1 MVKRSFILTTLH
13 HFDAFG
19 TEKRANNVQIK
30 MATTKL
36 YLDTRAIKRGE
47 AAPLKIR
54 ITKNGKAGFIPLHI
68 KIFPSHWDKEHG
80 RVKDHPN
87 KTALN
92 SYIFNQKQKVD
103 NILLTLTAEGRLAK
117 MSAVQI
123 KNIIQETLNP
133 KDENGTLFV
142 ARFKSYM
149 NTRQKQRTR
158 EIYDATLKRI
168 LQFDPKVRQLSF
180 DQIGKDWLI
189 RFDRFLTE
197 YEPSQ
202 NSRSIHFRNIRA
214 VFNDAIDNDITSSYP
229 FRKFMVRP
237 VPTAKRALSVE
248 KLRELFSYPV
258 LPHEQK
264 YVDLFKLIFYLI
276 GINLIDLCNLTEVV
290 DGRIIYQRS
299 KTSRLYNIKV
309 EPEAQEII
317 DRYKG
322 SKRLLNIADKFK
334 SAHTFTSTVNRA
346 LKQIGTRTHVIKD
359 GKKQIVYHS
368 AFPGLSTYVARHTW
382 ATIAYELE
390 IPNETI
396 AAALGHSFGNRTT
409 AIYIDKDIRKVDE
422 ANRKVLD
429 YVLGL

>member
-1 MVKRSFILTTLH
+1 
-13 HFDAFG
+13 
-19 TEKRANNVQIK
+19 

-36 YLDTRAIKRGE
+36 YLDTRAVKRGE
-47 AAPLKIR
+47 PAPLKVS
-54 ITKNGKAGFIPLHI
+54 ITKHGVAAYIPLDLR
-68 KIFPSHWDKEHG
+68 IFPGQWDREHG
-80 RVKDHPN
+80 RVKDNPN
-87 KTALN
+87 KVALN
-92 SYIFNQKQKVD
+92 SYIQNQKQKID
-103 NILLTLTAEGRLAK
+103 TLLLQLTAEGRLAK

-123 KNIIQETLNP
+123 KNLIVDLLNP
-133 KDENGTLFV
+133 NSEEGTLFIN
-142 ARFKSYM
+142 RFKGYM
-149 NTRQKQRTR
+149 ETRQKQRTR
-158 EIYDATLKRI
+158 EIYEATYKRI
-168 LQFDPKVRQLSF
+168 IQFDPKAGQLSF
-180 DQIGKDWLI
+180 EQIGKDWLT
-189 RFDRFLTE
+189 RFDRFLME
-197 YEPSQ
+197 FEPSQ

-214 VFNDAIDNDITSSYP
+214 VFNDAIDNDVTTSYP
-229 FRKFMVRP
+229 FRKFMVRS
-237 VPTAKRALSVE
+237 VPTAKRAFSVE
-248 KLRELFSYPV
+248 KMRELFAYPV

-264 YVDLFKLIFYLI
+264 YIDLFKLIFYLI

-290 DGRIIYQRS
+290 DGRIVYQRS

-317 DRYKG
+317 DRYRGTK
-322 SKRLLNIADKFK
+322 KLLNIADNFK

-346 LKQIGTRTHVIKD
+346 LKQIGTREHIIKD
-359 GKKQIVYHS
+359 GKRQLVYHP

-422 ANRKVLD
+422 ANRKVIN

>member
-1 MVKRSFILTTLH
+1 
-13 HFDAFG
+13 
-19 TEKRANNVQIK
+19 

-36 YLDTRAIKRGE
+36 YLDTRATKRGE
-47 AAPLKIR
+47 AAPLKVK
-54 ITKNGKAGFIPLHI
+54 ITKHGQGAFIPLDLR
-68 KIFPSHWDKEHG
+68 IFPGQWDKEHG
-80 RVKDHPN
+80 KVKDNPN
-87 KTALN
+87 KTTLN
-92 SYIFNQKQKVD
+92 AYIQSQKQKID
-103 NILLTLTAEGRLAK
+103 NLLLQLTSEGRLAK

-123 KNIIQETLNP
+123 KNLIVDMLNP
-133 KDENGTLFV
+133 SEDGSLFLI
-142 ARFKSYM
+142 RFKGYM
-149 NTRQKQRTR
+149 ETRQKERTR
-158 EIYDATLKRI
+158 NLYLQTYKRI
-168 LQFDPKVRQLSF
+168 TQFDPKAGQLSF
-180 DQIGKDWLI
+180 EQISKDWLT
-189 RFDRFLTE
+189 RFDRFLSD

-214 VFNDAIDNDITSSYP
+214 VFNDAIDNDITTAYP

-237 VPTAKRALSVE
+237 IPTAKRAYSVE
-248 KLRELFSYPV
+248 RLRELFNYPV

-276 GINLIDLCNLTEVV
+276 GINIVDLCNLTEVH
-290 DGRIIYQRS
+290 DGRIVYQRS

-322 SKRLLNIADKFK
+322 AKHLISLADNFK
-334 SAHTFTSTVNRA
+334 DVHTFMSTVNRA
-346 LKQIGTRTHVIKD
+346 LKQIGPRTHEIKD
-359 GKKQIVYHS
+359 GKIRLVYKP
-368 AFPGLSTYVARHTW
+368 AFPDLSTYVARHTW

-422 ANRKVLD
+422 ANRKVID

>member
-1 MVKRSFILTTLH
+1 
-13 HFDAFG
+13 
-19 TEKRANNVQIK
+19 

-36 YLDTRAIKRGE
+36 YLDTRATKRGE
-47 AAPLKIR
+47 AAPLKVK
-54 ITKNGKAGFIPLHI
+54 ITKHGQGAFIPLDLRV
-68 KIFPSHWDKEHG
+68 FPGQWDKDHG
-80 RVKDHPN
+80 KVKDNPN

-92 SYIFNQKQKVD
+92 AYIQTQKQKID
-103 NILLTLTAEGRLAK
+103 NLLLQLTAEGRLAK

-123 KNIIQETLNP
+123 KNLIVDMLNP
-133 KDENGTLFV
+133 NEDGSLFLV
-142 ARFKSYM
+142 RFKGYM
-149 NTRQKQRTR
+149 ETRQKERTR
-158 EIYDATLKRI
+158 DLYLQTYRRI
-168 LQFDPKVRQLSF
+168 MQFDPKARQLSF
-180 DQIGKDWLI
+180 EQIGKDWLT

-214 VFNDAIDNDITSSYP
+214 VFNDAIDNDITTAYP

-237 VPTAKRALSVE
+237 VATAKRAYTVE
-248 KLRELFSYPV
+248 RLRELFNYPV

-264 YVDLFKLIFYLI
+264 YVDMFKLIFFLI
-276 GINLIDLCNLTEVV
+276 GINVVDLCSLTKVEN
-290 DGRIIYQRS
+290 GRIVYQRS

-317 DRYKG
+317 DCYRGTK
-322 SKRLLNIADKFK
+322 KLLNLADNFK
-334 SAHTFTSTVNRA
+334 DVHTFMSTFNRA
-346 LKQIGTRTHVIKD
+346 LKQIGPRRHEVKD
-359 GKKQIVYHS
+359 GKKRLVYES
-368 AFPGLSTYVARHTW
+368 AFPDLSTYVARHTW

-422 ANRKVLD
+422 ANRKVID

>member
-1 MVKRSFILTTLH
+1 
-13 HFDAFG
+13 
-19 TEKRANNVQIK
+19 

-36 YLDTRAIKRGE
+36 YLDTRATKRGE
-47 AAPLKIR
+47 AAPLKVK
-54 ITKNGKAGFIPLHI
+54 ITKHGQGAFIPLDLRV
-68 KIFPSHWDKEHG
+68 FPGQWDKEHE
-80 RVKDHPN
+80 RVKDNPN

-92 SYIFNQKQKVD
+92 AYIQSQKQKID
-103 NILLTLTAEGRLAK
+103 NILLQLTSEGRLAK

-123 KNIIQETLNP
+123 KNLIVDMLNP
-133 KDENGTLFV
+133 KDDGSLFLI
-142 ARFKSYM
+142 RFKGYM
-149 NTRQKQRTR
+149 ETRQKERTR
-158 EIYDATLKRI
+158 DLYLQTYKRI
-168 LQFDPKVRQLSF
+168 MQFDTKAGQLSF
-180 DQIGKDWLI
+180 EQIGKDWLT
-189 RFDRFLTE
+189 RFDRFLME
-197 YEPSQ
+197 FEPSQ

-214 VFNDAIDNDITSSYP
+214 VFNDAIDNDITTAYP

-237 VPTAKRALSVE
+237 VPTVKRAYSVE
-248 KLRELFSYPV
+248 KIRELFNYPV

-264 YVDLFKLIFYLI
+264 YLDLFKLVFYLI
-276 GINLIDLCNLTEVV
+276 GINIVDLCNLTEVV
-290 DGRIIYQRS
+290 DGRIVYQRS

-317 DRYKG
+317 DRYRGTK
-322 SKRLLNIADKFK
+322 KLLNIADKFK
-334 SAHTFTSTVNRA
+334 DAHTFTSTVNRA
-346 LKQIGTRTHVIKD
+346 LKQIGTREHIVKG
-359 GKKQIVYHS
+359 GKKQLIYHS

-422 ANRKVLD
+422 ANRKVID

>member
-1 MVKRSFILTTLH
+1 
-13 HFDAFG
+13 
-19 TEKRANNVQIK
+19 

-36 YLDTRAIKRGE
+36 YLDIRATKRGE
-47 AAPLKIR
+47 AAPLKVK
-54 ITKNGKAGFIPLHI
+54 ITKHGQGAFIPLDLRV
-68 KIFPSHWDKEHG
+68 FPGQWDKDHG
-80 RVKDHPN
+80 KVKDNPN

-92 SYIFNQKQKVD
+92 AYIQTQKQKID
-103 NILLTLTAEGRLAK
+103 NLLLQLTAEGRLAK

-123 KNIIQETLNP
+123 KNLIVDMLNP
-133 KDENGTLFV
+133 NEDSSLFLV
-142 ARFKSYM
+142 RFKGYM
-149 NTRQKQRTR
+149 ETRQKERTR
-158 EIYDATLKRI
+158 DLYLQTYRRI
-168 LQFDPKVRQLSF
+168 MQFDPKARQLSF
-180 DQIGKDWLI
+180 EQIGKDWLT

-214 VFNDAIDNDITSSYP
+214 VFNDAIDNDITTAYP

-237 VPTAKRALSVE
+237 VATAKRAYTVE
-248 KLRELFSYPV
+248 RLRELFNYPV

-264 YVDLFKLIFYLI
+264 YVDMFKLIFFLI
-276 GINLIDLCNLTEVV
+276 GINVVDLCSLTKVEN
-290 DGRIIYQRS
+290 GRIVYQRS

-317 DRYKG
+317 DCYRGTK
-322 SKRLLNIADKFK
+322 KLLNLADNFK
-334 SAHTFTSTVNRA
+334 DVHTFMSTVNRA
-346 LKQIGTRTHVIKD
+346 LKQIGPRRHEVKD
-359 GKKQIVYHS
+359 GKKRLVYES
-368 AFPGLSTYVARHTW
+368 AFPDLSTYVARHTW

-422 ANRKVLD
+422 ANRKVID

>member
-1 MVKRSFILTTLH
+1 
-13 HFDAFG
+13 
-19 TEKRANNVQIK
+19 

-36 YLDTRAIKRGE
+36 YLDTRATKRGE
-47 AAPLKIR
+47 AAPLKVK
-54 ITKNGKAGFIPLHI
+54 ITKHGQGAFIPLDLR
-68 KIFPSHWDKEHG
+68 IFPGQWDKEHG
-80 RVKDHPN
+80 KVKDNPN

-92 SYIFNQKQKVD
+92 AYIQTQKQKID
-103 NILLTLTAEGRLAK
+103 NILLQLTADGSLAK

-123 KNIIQETLNP
+123 KNTILDMLNP
-133 KDENGTLFV
+133 KDEDGSLFLV
-142 ARFKSYM
+142 RFKGYM
-149 NTRQKQRTR
+149 ETRTKQRTR
-158 EIYDATLKRI
+158 ELYYETLKRI
-168 LQFDPKVRQLSF
+168 QQFDSKASSLSF
-180 DQIGKDWLI
+180 EKINKDWLT
-189 RFDRFLTE
+189 RFDRFLQQH
-197 YEPSQ
+197 EPSQ

-214 VFNDAIDNDITSSYP
+214 VFNDAIDNDITTAYP

-237 VPTAKRALSVE
+237 VATAKRAYTVE
-248 KLRELFSYPV
+248 RLRELFNYPV
-258 LPHEQK
+258 LEHERK
-264 YVDLFKLIFYLI
+264 YVDLFKLVFYLI
-276 GINLIDLCNLTEVV
+276 GINLVDLCNLTEVV

-322 SKRLLNIADKFK
+322 DKHLLSLSESFK
-334 SAHTFTSTVNRA
+334 DVHTFMSTVNRA
-346 LKQIGTRTHVIKD
+346 LKQIGPRTHEIID
-359 GKKQIVYHS
+359 GKKQLVYHS

-422 ANRKVLD
+422 ANRKVID

>member
-1 MVKRSFILTTLH
+1 MVIVR
-13 HFDAFG
+13 DR
-19 TEKRANNVQIK
+19 RAKIRASD

-36 YLDTRAIKRGE
+36 YLDTRATKRGE
-47 AAPLKIR
+47 AAPLKVK
-54 ITKNGKAGFIPLHI
+54 ITKHGQGAFIPLDLRV
-68 KIFPSHWDKEHG
+68 FPSQWDKEHG
-80 RVKDHPN
+80 KVKDNPN

-92 SYIFNQKQKVD
+92 AYIQTQKQKID
-103 NILLTLTAEGRLAK
+103 NLLLQLTAEGRLAK

-123 KNIIQETLNP
+123 KNLIVDILNP
-133 KDENGTLFV
+133 NEDGSLFLVRFNG
-142 ARFKSYM
+142 YM
-149 NTRQKQRTR
+149 ETRQKERTR
-158 EIYDATLKRI
+158 DLYLQTYRRI
-168 LQFDPKVRQLSF
+168 IQFDPKASTLSF
-180 DQIGKDWLI
+180 EQITKDWLT
-189 RFDRFLTE
+189 RFERFLSG

-214 VFNDAIDNDITSSYP
+214 VFNDAIDNDITTAYP

-237 VPTAKRALSVE
+237 VPTAKRAYTVE
-248 KLRELFSYPV
+248 RLRELFNYPV

-264 YVDLFKLIFYLI
+264 YVDLFRLVFFLI
-276 GINLIDLCNLTEVV
+276 GINVVDLCNLTEVV
-290 DGRIIYQRS
+290 DGRIVYQRS

-317 DRYKG
+317 DRYRGTNK
-322 SKRLLNIADKFK
+322 LLSIADNFK
-334 SAHTFTSTVNRA
+334 DAHTFTSTVNRA
-346 LKQIGTRTHVIKD
+346 LKQIGTREHVVKD
-359 GKKQIVYHS
+359 GRKQLIYHS

-422 ANRKVLD
+422 ANRKVID

>member
-1 MVKRSFILTTLH
+1 
-13 HFDAFG
+13 
-19 TEKRANNVQIK
+19 

-36 YLDTRAIKRGE
+36 YLDTRATKRGE
-47 AAPLKIR
+47 AAPLKVK
-54 ITKNGKAGFIPLHI
+54 ITKHGQGAFIPLDLRV
-68 KIFPSHWDKEHG
+68 FPGQWDKEHG
-80 RVKDHPN
+80 KVKDNPN

-92 SYIFNQKQKVD
+92 AYIQTQKQKID
-103 NILLTLTAEGRLAK
+103 NLLLQLTAEGRLAK
-117 MSAVQI
+117 LSAVQI
-123 KNIIQETLNP
+123 KNLIVDMLNP
-133 KDENGTLFV
+133 NEDGSLFLF
-142 ARFKSYM
+142 RFKGYM
-149 NTRQKQRTR
+149 ETRQKERTR
-158 EIYDATLKRI
+158 DLYLQTYKRI
-168 LQFDPKVRQLSF
+168 MQFDPKAGQLSF
-180 DQIGKDWLI
+180 EQIGKDWLT

-214 VFNDAIDNDITSSYP
+214 VFNDAIDNDITAAYP

-237 VPTAKRALSVE
+237 VATAKRAYTVE
-248 KLRELFSYPV
+248 RLRELFNYPV

-264 YVDLFKLIFYLI
+264 YVDLFRLVFLLI
-276 GINLIDLCNLTEVV
+276 GINVVDLCNLTEVV
-290 DGRIIYQRS
+290 DGRIVYQRS

-317 DRYKG
+317 DRYRGTK
-322 SKRLLNIADKFK
+322 KLLNIADNFK
-334 SAHTFTSTVNRA
+334 DAHTFTSTVNRA
-346 LKQIGTRTHVIKD
+346 LKQIGTREHVVKD
-359 GKKQIVYHS
+359 GRKQLVYHS

-422 ANRKVLD
+422 ANRKVID